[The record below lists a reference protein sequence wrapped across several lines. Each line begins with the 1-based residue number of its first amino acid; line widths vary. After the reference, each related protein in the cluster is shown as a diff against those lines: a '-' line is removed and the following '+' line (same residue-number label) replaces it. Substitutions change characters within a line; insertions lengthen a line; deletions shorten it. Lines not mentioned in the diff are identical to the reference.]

1 MSDVPLWFSRK
12 EWMVVDGHNDF
23 PWALGLR
30 QYLRSKDGE
39 EPEDSR
45 QLENDPRILEGGND
59 KMHTDI
65 PR

>member
-1 MSDVPLWFSRK
+1 
-12 EWMVVDGHNDF
+12 MVVDGHNDF